1 MAFSY
6 WSNSDGRCYMGS
18 RQQAAPSWIS
28 FWSAMACHRPYIFTW
43 KMSILSMSLYTG
55 SMLKMGKAHHPQNKK
70 TKIELG
76 LHRPP
81 TRTCHVRLRTWQV
94 RVAGNRPL
102 ETGEKKKKVL
112 AYIICC
118 FSSVLSA
125 VLCEY
130 TVCAHLCLPGQ
141 TTTNDFFLI
150 SSLFLP
156 LLLLLLGGM
165 RLHATHWRWVVAQ
178 NVRLFFFPPPK
189 AVQWKWE
196 ADEWNESMELF
207 AMHKW
212 RQPIFQQQF
221 VSYCH
226 SSHHPPILVAFLNS
240 SPHFSFLC
248 ATTAV
253 QKNWTQLLGWL

>member
-1 MAFSY
+1 
-6 WSNSDGRCYMGS
+6 MGS

-28 FWSAMACHRPYIFTW
+28 FWSAMACHRPYIFALTW

-55 SMLKMGKAHHPQNKK
+55 SMLKMGKAHHHK
-70 TKIELG
+70 TKKNKN
-76 LHRPP
+76 
-81 TRTCHVRLRTWQV
+81 RTW
-94 RVAGNRPL
+94 VAPSIEPDVTSSSCRKSSIRDWGK
-102 ETGEKKKKVL
+102 EKKVL

-130 TVCAHLCLPGQ
+130 TVCVHLCLPGQ

-178 NVRLFFFPPPK
+178 NVRLFLFPPPK

-253 QKNWTQLLGWL
+253 QKKTERSCWAGFNEVKSL